1 MEEVDRPLS
10 FAYCMRFAQLIRA
23 AKDISPLN
31 RRVYQNTIAKVL
43 VELLKGEAKLR

>member
-23 AKDISPLN
+23 AKDIGPFN
-31 RRVYQNTIAKVL
+31 RRVNQNAIAEVL
-43 VELLKGEAKLR
+43 IELLKGQTKLR